1 MYFDTSKNH
10 TEFKLL
16 LLEIWFYCY
25 QLLIHNTSKKNT
37 PAKKHI
43 QHPKKYINQ
52 IHLNAPPLIF
62 GSIKIENEA
71 SLSTTDYLDLL

>member
-25 QLLIHNTSKKNT
+25 QLLIHITSEKNT

-52 IHLNAPPLIF
+52 IHVNAPLIF
-62 GSIKIENEA
+62 GSIKIENEG
-71 SLSTTDYLDLL
+71 SLSMTDYSDLL